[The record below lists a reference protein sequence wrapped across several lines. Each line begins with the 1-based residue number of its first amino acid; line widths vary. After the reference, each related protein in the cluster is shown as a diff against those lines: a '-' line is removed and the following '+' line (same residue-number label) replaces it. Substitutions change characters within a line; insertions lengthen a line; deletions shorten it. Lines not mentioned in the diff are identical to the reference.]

1 MCCNDMR
8 AISYPGETMYILSTE
23 SFTLLNEC
31 LLIAGEALT
40 NKQFSLASE
49 YVRKA
54 QAIAENMRRDYEV
67 LKAKARK
74 H

>member
-1 MCCNDMR
+1 
-8 AISYPGETMYILSTE
+8 MYILSTE
-23 SFTLLNEC
+23 SFTLLQEC
-31 LLIAGEALT
+31 LLIANEALAH
-40 NKQFSLASE
+40 KQYSLASE

-67 LKAKARK
+67 LKAKAK